1 MDFSMEDLYL
11 LLTEKLYEW
20 LKELVLLLPNLVL
33 SIVFLLAGLWR

>member
-1 MDFSMEDLYL
+1 MEDLYL

-33 SIVFLLAGLWR
+33 SVVFLLVGLWR